1 MKISEVTIDN
11 RHGIGSTP
19 YNQEVDYRGLRVLM
33 KPSVFLDLAAFLHVD
48 DRNEYV
54 EKAIADGVAI
64 GAPFLIIKIPVAWFD
79 SGDYSEPAQVVSHE
93 GRNRMQAVWDVE
105 GNKPIETHLFFRD
118 DIRNRDLTP
127 EIIEALNQGMY
138 LERTRALKR
147 GPLFSRMV
155 NETLKRVK
163 GKWAL
168 VSKSNPKKVLQY
180 YHGSGHPSKEW
191 VSKVERRVHSFS
203 EGVGRIT
210 PQNVTQDVGMDQVS
224 KEAAKFGNKVD
235 RDGYPAQLM
244 RKKSVKENK
253 EPAGDCFKAA
263 GKNIL
268 HGEIPGL
275 VLVHAMVTG
284 QGPIEGKRHA
294 HAWNE
299 VGDVVLDNSNG
310 RNIVMRKEQYYEIGK
325 VNADD
330 PKQYRKYDR
339 TAALKWMVK
348 TKNYGP
354 WELDES

>member
-19 YNQEVDYRGLRVLM
+19 YNQEVNYRGLRVLM

-48 DRNEYV
+48 NRNEYV

-118 DIRNRDLTP
+118 DVRNRDLTP

-138 LERTRALKR
+138 LERTKALKH
-147 GPLFSRMV
+147 GPIFSRIV
-155 NETLKRVK
+155 N
-163 GKWAL
+163 
-168 VSKSNPKKVLQY
+168 
-180 YHGSGHPSKEW
+180 
-191 VSKVERRVHSFS
+191 

-210 PQNVTQDVGMDQVS
+210 PQNVTQDVGLNQTS
-224 KEAAKFGNKVD
+224 IEAAKFGSKVD
-235 RDGYPAQLM
+235 RDGYPALLM
-244 RKKSVKENK
+244 RKKKLREAKEL
-253 EPAGDCFKAA
+253 GDCFKAA
-263 GKNIL
+263 GKNVI

-275 VLVHAMVTG
+275 TLVHAMVTG
-284 QGPIEGKRHA
+284 QGGIEGVRHE

-310 RNIVMRKEQYYEIGK
+310 RNIVMRKEQYYELGK

-330 PKQYRKYDR
+330 PGQYRKYDR